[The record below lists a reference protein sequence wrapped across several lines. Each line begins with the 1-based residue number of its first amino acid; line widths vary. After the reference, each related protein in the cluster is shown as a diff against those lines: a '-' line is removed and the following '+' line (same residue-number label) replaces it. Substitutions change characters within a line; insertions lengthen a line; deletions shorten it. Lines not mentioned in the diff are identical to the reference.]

1 MEYQGA
7 QGAMLA
13 KSITFSVEKC
23 QNSTK
28 SNIKCAT
35 PESIEEYIKDLTVDY
50 WSIENTIDLAKFR
63 NEHIQ
68 RDQKILQQHLLGHN
82 QMIQD
87 TIRLEKVNYNI
98 WESFFGSK
106 KAQYEGQFYK
116 VMNIVNRPIRDNHSK
131 VLL

>member
-7 QGAMLA
+7 QGAMVA
-13 KSITFSVEKC
+13 KSLTFSVEKC

-35 PESIEEYIKDLTVDY
+35 PEKIEEYIKDITVDY
-50 WSIENTIDLAKFR
+50 WSIENMIDLSKFR
-63 NEHIQ
+63 NKHIL
-68 RDQKILQQHLLGHN
+68 RDQRILQQHNLGHD
-82 QMIQD
+82 QIPQD
-87 TIRLEKVNYNI
+87 TIMLEKVHYHI

-106 KAQYEGQFYK
+106 QPTYEGQFYK
-116 VMNIVNRPIRDNHSK
+116 VMNIINRPIRANHSK